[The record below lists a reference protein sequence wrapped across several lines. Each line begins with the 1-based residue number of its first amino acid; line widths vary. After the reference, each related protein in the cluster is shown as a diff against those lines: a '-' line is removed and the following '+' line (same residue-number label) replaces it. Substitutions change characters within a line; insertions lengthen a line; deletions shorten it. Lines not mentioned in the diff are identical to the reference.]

1 MRNFSH
7 MMDNLVR
14 EQRRQGDRM
23 AQLQRQLDRINAIE
37 QEQVKALQLILQS
50 LEDLVNKLE
59 AKEGKT

>member
-14 EQRRQGDRM
+14 SQRAQGDRM
-23 AQLQRQLDRINAIE
+23 AQLQRQLDRMNAIE

-59 AKEGKT
+59 AREGKT

>member
-7 MMDNLVR
+7 MMDSLARN
-14 EQRRQGDRM
+14 QRRQGDRM
-23 AQLQRQLDRINAIE
+23 AQLQRQLDRMNAIE

-59 AKEGKT
+59 AREGKT

>member
-1 MRNFSH
+1 

-14 EQRRQGDRM
+14 SQRAQGDRM
-23 AQLQRQLDRINAIE
+23 AQLQRQLDRMNAIE

-59 AKEGKT
+59 AREGKT

>member
-1 MRNFSH
+1 

-37 QEQVKALQLILQS
+37 QEQVKALQFILQS

-59 AKEGKT
+59 AREGKT